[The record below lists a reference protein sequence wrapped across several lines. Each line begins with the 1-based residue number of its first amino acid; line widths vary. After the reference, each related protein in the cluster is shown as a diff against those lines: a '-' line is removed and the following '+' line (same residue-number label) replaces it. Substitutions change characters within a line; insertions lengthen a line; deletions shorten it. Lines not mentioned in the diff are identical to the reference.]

1 MKEMTKSNILQLRE
15 FDIDFQSKSA
25 PLEEIRS
32 IDSTEHALDT
42 KRLKIAELQVGL
54 AFFAFVLIGANDGA
68 FGVLIPSLQ
77 MQYGVDKAT
86 IGLLFLVQSI
96 GYLVA
101 AFSSGLLIEKLGNRR
116 FLMLGVVSFLFG
128 VGSLALMLPFM
139 IVLITMLSL
148 GLGVGIIDAG
158 INAYIASMP
167 RNTARLNYLHAF
179 YGIGALL
186 GPLIASALLAVRWGW
201 NSVYVVWIGMSLVLL
216 IGFHLVF
223 KQQNIAPSEEVAAPR
238 SNVLV
243 AALRVPVVWIAALF
257 LLIYVGAEVSVGI
270 WSYSFLIE
278 ERHTSILF
286 AGWMVSGYWLGLT
299 LGRLALARVT
309 LRVGSTRLIQCCL
322 VGVVIGVLLVWLV
335 PIYPVSAIGLVL
347 IGFSFGPIYP
357 TTIALISNRVSAR
370 ILPSAIGFMVSLGS
384 IGAAVFPWFAGMLAE
399 HVGLWSLMP
408 YVMVLTAVMVC
419 LWQALQVRPHIP
431 HISRL
436 SLEE

>member
-1 MKEMTKSNILQLRE
+1 MSGLTAQFSVVSLRDVV
-15 FDIDFQSKSA
+15 FS
-25 PLEEIRS
+25 
-32 IDSTEHALDT
+32 
-42 KRLKIAELQVGL
+42 
-54 AFFAFVLIGANDGA
+54 FVLIGANDGA
-68 FGVLIPSLQ
+68 FGVLIPGLR
-77 MQYGVDKAT
+77 MQYGVDKVT

-128 VGSLALMLPFM
+128 VGALALMLPFM
-139 IVLITMLSL
+139 IVLIAMLPL

-158 INAYIASMP
+158 INVYIASMP
-167 RNTARLNYLHAF
+167 CNAARLNYLHAF

-216 IGFHLVF
+216 IGIHLVF
-223 KQQNIAPSEEVAAPR
+223 KQQNIAPSEEIATPS

-243 AALRVPVVWIAALF
+243 AALRVPIVWIAALF
-257 LLIYVGAEVSVGI
+257 LLIYVGVEVSVGI

-278 ERHTSILF
+278 ERHASILC

-299 LGRLALARVT
+299 LGRLTLARVA
-309 LRVGSTRLIQCCL
+309 LRVGNTRVIQCCL

-335 PIYPVSAIGLVL
+335 PIYPVSTIGLVL

-357 TTIALISNRVSAR
+357 TTIALISKKVSAR

-384 IGAAVFPWFAGMLAE
+384 IGAAVLPWFAGMLAE
-399 HVGLWSLMP
+399 HVVLWSLMP
-408 YVMVLTAVMVC
+408 YVIVLTAVMVC
-419 LWQALQVRPHIP
+419 LWHALRVRPHIP
-431 HISRL
+431 QIPHL
-436 SLEE
+436 SLEESG

>member
-1 MKEMTKSNILQLRE
+1 MVTSNVLRKRRSAIDLQS
-15 FDIDFQSKSA
+15 QTASA
-25 PLEEIRS
+25 VETQRIAPS
-32 IDSTEHALDT
+32 DQNLDA
-42 KRLKIAELQVGL
+42 KRLKLAELQVGL
-54 AFFAFVLIGANDGA
+54 AFFSFVLIGANDGA

-101 AFSSGLLIEKLGNRR
+101 AFSSGLLVEKLGTRG

-128 VGSLALMLPFM
+128 VGALALMLPFM
-139 IVLITMLSL
+139 IVLVTMLPL

-167 RNTARLNYLHAF
+167 RNAARLNYLHAF

-186 GPLIASALLAVRWGW
+186 GPLIASCLLAVRWGW

-223 KQQNIAPSEEVAAPR
+223 KKQNIAPSEEVATPR

-243 AALRVPVVWIAALF
+243 AALRLPVVWIVALF

-270 WSYSFLIE
+270 WSYSFLTE
-278 ERHTSILF
+278 ERHTPLLL

-309 LRVGSTRLIQCCL
+309 LRVGSPRVIQGCL
-322 VGVVIGVLLVWLV
+322 VGVVIGVFLVWFV
-335 PIYPVSAIGLVL
+335 PNYPVTGIGLVL

-357 TTIALISNRVSAR
+357 TTIALISNKVSAR

-384 IGAAVFPWFAGMLAE
+384 IGAAVILWFAGMLAE
-399 HVGLWSLMP
+399 HLGLWSLMP
-408 YVMVLTAVMVC
+408 YVIVLTAVMAC

-431 HISRL
+431 AL
-436 SLEE
+436 SLEESG